1 MLPIVL
7 SVGLFGC
14 GSPSNT
20 SVPDNANAG
29 NTATTENESAST
41 LPDDAPVV
49 RVASDTDFAPYDFKD
64 EYGNV
69 TGFDIEIMDAIG
81 EDQGFKVVNYSDRW
95 EEVFINLDNK
105 SRDMIAAA
113 VPYNPERD
121 RKYLLSDPYAPLPS
135 TILYLDKS
143 KNITSLNDLSD
154 LKVGVLS
161 ETVQYDYFSSDEI
174 KVKSVEPYITIFAAI
189 QAMAQGEVDV
199 VAEDVGALRYIMRNF
214 PDLEPKYF
222 DYEDIHADSAYK
234 VLVVDKDQPELLDKI
249 NAGLKSIKENGTY
262 AMLTTKWFGEDLT
275 QAVSEQKK
283 PQPSS

>member
-1 MLPIVL
+1 
-7 SVGLFGC
+7 
-14 GSPSNT
+14 
-20 SVPDNANAG
+20 
-29 NTATTENESAST
+29 
-41 LPDDAPVV
+41 
-49 RVASDTDFAPYDFKD
+49 
-64 EYGNV
+64 
-69 TGFDIEIMDAIG
+69 
-81 EDQGFKVVNYSDRW
+81 
-95 EEVFINLDNK
+95 
-105 SRDMIAAA
+105 MIAAA